1 VPSRKPKW
9 PAQPAPSTPEAE
21 PDPRTSFLID
31 DPIVQVLMSASAAFQ
46 NVEAGRSWLF
56 TPNQSLGNLA
66 PVTMIST
73 ESGREKVINEL
84 GLIEHGMF

>member
-1 VPSRKPKW
+1 M
-9 PAQPAPSTPEAE
+9 A
-21 PDPRTSFLID
+21 
-31 DPIVQVLMSASAAFQ
+31 ASAAFQ
-46 NVEAGRSWLF
+46 NVETGRSWLF
-56 TPNQSLGNLA
+56 TPNQSLGNVA